1 MSRYPGELYEGIAR
15 NAYGILGSAS
25 LLVELSNLPAE
36 QVESQIRSAFVSM
49 IATAQG
55 AADRSL
61 WRIDPA
67 RADAVP
73 PRGPAIPSGA
83 AVAEAA

>member
-1 MSRYPGELYEGIAR
+1 
-15 NAYGILGSAS
+15 
-25 LLVELSNLPAE
+25 
-36 QVESQIRSAFVSM
+36 M

-67 RADAVP
+67 RADAIP
-73 PRGPAIPSGA
+73 PRGPAIPSAGES
-83 AVAEAA
+83 VAEAA

>member
-1 MSRYPGELYEGIAR
+1 VYEGIAR

-25 LLVELSNLPAE
+25 LLVELSDLPTG
-36 QVESQIRSAFVSM
+36 QVEQQIRAGYVSM
-49 IATAQG
+49 LATAQG

-67 RADAVP
+67 RAEAVP
-73 PRGPAIPSGA
+73 SRGPSLPDQEGLADA
-83 AVAEAA
+83 A